1 MNLANITTLAATLA
15 ALAVTAD
22 VTIETTTFT
31 LTVGDD
37 AVARSLVVKATGEET
52 LDQRERIA
60 LFSSTQTRPFNNEI
74 KLAHPNKRT
83 TYQANRLRREGD
95 RLVVGFHL
103 APYEAVVKVVEAD
116 GYAVFELVDFI
127 SDTVNEKQYGGLVM
141 DVPPVADFRVV
152 QLPVKN
158 RANFGDWLNVSWDD
172 KAAVAVIAAEP
183 FADIDHEVRHGFRIL
198 RADLARG
205 RRLRGGK
212 AAIVAGAGEQNFLAA
227 MERCERGL
235 GLPNGVASRRN
246 PLLNASIYWS
256 GAVYPENV
264 DDHIALARRGGFRL
278 MLIFFP
284 AFLEPGGYAI
294 LGDYTWNKHYPNGEK
309 DVKAVL
315 DKIRAAGITPGF
327 HTLQTH
333 IGMRS
338 SYVTPVAD
346 PRLNLTRHFT
356 LMRDVPE
363 MGAVDAL
370 FVSENPVDSVIAGD
384 AQGRCARV
392 LKFGGELFTYEGYAT
407 TPPYRFTGVRRG
419 AFKTRTAPHRRGDI
433 GGILDMSEFGATS
446 CYIDQRTDL
455 QDEVA
460 EKIARIYDQG
470 MAFCYFDGSEG
481 VNPPCGVYVP
491 YSQYRVCAKFKKPPI
506 FTEGAAKAH
515 FGWHLQAG
523 ANAFDVFSPELFKCK
538 IAEYPLAEAPVM
550 RQDFTRLDFGWWS
563 CVLPGKDTW
572 RGKPSVGTQADQWEY
587 GTSKAAAWD
596 CPATI
601 QIRRDF
607 FQKHPRADDLLEVM
621 RRWEDVRARKWLTP
635 ACRERLR
642 DPAREF
648 HLLLNGRG
656 AYELVELTPA
666 PVAGAAA
673 PVSAFVFERSGETY
687 ATWWHT
693 SGSATL
699 KLPAAVTLLAR
710 IDGEAVPTASENGR
724 VALPADNRRYLK
736 TRLSKADLVAAFAA
750 AEVVQGM

>member
-1 MNLANITTLAATLA
+1 M
-15 ALAVTAD
+15 
-22 VTIETTTFT
+22 
-31 LTVGDD
+31 
-37 AVARSLVVKATGEET
+37 
-52 LDQRERIA
+52 
-60 LFSSTQTRPFNNEI
+60 
-74 KLAHPNKRT
+74 
-83 TYQANRLRREGD
+83 
-95 RLVVGFHL
+95 
-103 APYEAVVKVVEAD
+103 
-116 GYAVFELVDFI
+116 
-127 SDTVNEKQYGGLVM
+127 
-141 DVPPVADFRVV
+141 
-152 QLPVKN
+152 
-158 RANFGDWLNVSWDD
+158 
-172 KAAVAVIAAEP
+172 
-183 FADIDHEVRHGFRIL
+183 
-198 RADLARG
+198 
-205 RRLRGGK
+205 
-212 AAIVAGAGEQNFLAA
+212 
-227 MERCERGL
+227 
-235 GLPNGVASRRN
+235 
-246 PLLNASIYWS
+246 
-256 GAVYPENV
+256 

-363 MGAVDAL
+363 TGAVDAL

-515 FGWHLQAG
+515 FGWQDRRISARGGTGH
-523 ANAFDVFSPELFKCK
+523 
-538 IAEYPLAEAPVM
+538 APGLHA
-550 RQDFTRLDFGWWS
+550 TRLW
-563 CVLPGKDTW
+563 
-572 RGKPSVGTQADQWEY
+572 
-587 GTSKAAAWD
+587 
-596 CPATI
+596 
-601 QIRRDF
+601 
-607 FQKHPRADDLLEVM
+607 
-621 RRWEDVRARKWLTP
+621 
-635 ACRERLR
+635 
-642 DPAREF
+642 
-648 HLLLNGRG
+648 
-656 AYELVELTPA
+656 LVELR
-666 PVAGAAA
+666 AA
-673 PVSAFVFERSGETY
+673 RQG
-687 ATWWHT
+687 H
-693 SGSATL
+693 
-699 KLPAAVTLLAR
+699 LAR
-710 IDGEAVPTASENGR
+710 ETLGRHPGRPVGVRHLQGGGMGLPGDDPDPPRLLPEASA
-724 VALPADNRRYLK
+724 RR
-736 TRLSKADLVAAFAA
+736 RPP
-750 AEVVQGM
+750 

>member
-1 MNLANITTLAATLA
+1 MKKLVLML
-15 ALAVTAD
+15 ALAV
-22 VTIETTTFT
+22 
-31 LTVGDD
+31 
-37 AVARSLVVKATGEET
+37 
-52 LDQRERIA
+52 
-60 LFSSTQTRPFNNEI
+60 
-74 KLAHPNKRT
+74 
-83 TYQANRLRREGD
+83 
-95 RLVVGFHL
+95 
-103 APYEAVVKVVEAD
+103 
-116 GYAVFELVDFI
+116 
-127 SDTVNEKQYGGLVM
+127 
-141 DVPPVADFRVV
+141 
-152 QLPVKN
+152 
-158 RANFGDWLNVSWDD
+158 
-172 KAAVAVIAAEP
+172 AAVAG
-183 FADIDHEVRHGFRIL
+183 ADIRAVTPVPQNADTNSWWMKRHAQKLERVKAGGSRVVFIGDSITHFWEGNG
-198 RADLARG
+198 RAQWE
-205 RRLRGGK
+205 K
-212 AAIVAGAGEQNFLAA
+212 SFAGAPYHALNLGYSADRTEHVLWRLDHGELDGYEAKAVVLMIGTNNTGHWPFEKEPPADTII
-227 MERCERGL
+227 
-235 GLPNGVASRRN
+235 GVR
-246 PLLNASIYWS
+246 
-256 GAVYPENV
+256 
-264 DDHIALARRGGFRL
+264 
-278 MLIFFP
+278 
-284 AFLEPGGYAI
+284 
-294 LGDYTWNKHYPNGEK
+294 
-309 DVKAVL
+309 AVL

-363 MGAVDAL
+363 TGAVDEL

-384 AQGRCARV
+384 VQGRCARV

-523 ANAFDVFSPELFKCK
+523 ANAFDVFSPELFKRK

-666 PVAGAAA
+666 PV
-673 PVSAFVFERSGETY
+673 SAFVFERDGETY

-750 AEVVQGM
+750 AEIVQGM

>member
-15 ALAVTAD
+15 ALAATAD

-60 LFSSTQTRPFNNEI
+60 LFSSTQMRPFNNEI

-212 AAIVAGAGEQNFLAA
+212 AAIVAGAGEQGFLAA

-363 MGAVDAL
+363 TGAVDAL

-455 QDEVA
+455 HRGRESPLRRLRALFAVPRVREVQEA
-460 EKIARIYDQG
+460 AHLHR
-470 MAFCYFDGSEG
+470 
-481 VNPPCGVYVP
+481 
-491 YSQYRVCAKFKKPPI
+491 RRR
-506 FTEGAAKAH
+506 EGALRLAPA
-515 FGWHLQAG
+515 GRRQRLRRVLARTLQAQDRRISARGG
-523 ANAFDVFSPELFKCK
+523 AGH
-538 IAEYPLAEAPVM
+538 AP
-550 RQDFTRLDFGWWS
+550 RLHATRL
-563 CVLPGKDTW
+563 
-572 RGKPSVGTQADQWEY
+572 R
-587 GTSKAAAWD
+587 
-596 CPATI
+596 
-601 QIRRDF
+601 
-607 FQKHPRADDLLEVM
+607 
-621 RRWEDVRARKWLTP
+621 
-635 ACRERLR
+635 
-642 DPAREF
+642 
-648 HLLLNGRG
+648 
-656 AYELVELTPA
+656 LVELR
-666 PVAGAAA
+666 AA
-673 PVSAFVFERSGETY
+673 RQR
-687 ATWWHT
+687 H
-693 SGSATL
+693 
-699 KLPAAVTLLAR
+699 LAR
-710 IDGEAVPTASENGR
+710 EALGRHPGRPVGVRHLQGGGMGLPGNDPDPPRLLPEAS
-724 VALPADNRRYLK
+724 ARR
-736 TRLSKADLVAAFAA
+736 RPP
-750 AEVVQGM
+750 